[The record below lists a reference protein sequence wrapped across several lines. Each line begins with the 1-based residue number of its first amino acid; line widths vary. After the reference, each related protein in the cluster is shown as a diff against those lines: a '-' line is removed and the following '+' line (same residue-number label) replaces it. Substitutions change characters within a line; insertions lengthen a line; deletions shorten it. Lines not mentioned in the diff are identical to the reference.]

1 MRKIEFESGISNF
14 WWVPLLTGLIC
25 VGLGI
30 WTLAAPTTALI
41 MLAYIFA
48 AGLVVAGGIN
58 VIFSI
63 AMSRYSAG
71 WGWTLAL
78 GILELLS
85 GIWLLALPETT
96 VVSTFIFVVGFF
108 IILAAI
114 NSLCEALSLSIFS
127 LWWTIWAVVLLIA
140 TIVLGAIFLTNPIGG
155 GVAVWLWISLSF
167 ITFGTYR
174 IILAFRIAR
183 MTKE

>member
-71 WGWTLAL
+71 WAGH
-78 GILELLS
+78 
-85 GIWLLALPETT
+85 
-96 VVSTFIFVVGFF
+96 
-108 IILAAI
+108 
-114 NSLCEALSLSIFS
+114 SLSVSSNYFQAYGFWLFPKRRSYRHSFS
-127 LWWTIWAVVLLIA
+127 L
-140 TIVLGAIFLTNPIGG
+140 
-155 GVAVWLWISLSF
+155 
-167 ITFGTYR
+167 
-174 IILAFRIAR
+174 
-183 MTKE
+183 